1 MDAAFLALLVI
12 VAVALAFDYTNGF
25 HDAANAIAVAVSTK
39 ALTPRVALALA
50 AVMNLVGALISTKVA
65 ATVGERDHRR
75 RRTGSDGLQVV
86 FAALI
91 GAIAWNLITWYF
103 GLPSSSS
110 HALIGGLVGAALAAA
125 ESVQWSGILDK
136 VVDPDGALAADRLR
150 PGLPVHA
157 GASCGPSGT
166 ATRTRPS
173 AASGTRRSSAPPPWR
188 SGTAPRT
195 PRRRWASS
203 RSPW

>member
-1 MDAAFLALLVI
+1 MDAAFLALIVI
-12 VAVALAFDYTNGF
+12 IVVALAFDYTNGF

-65 ATVGERDHRR
+65 ATVGSGIIEPP
-75 RRTGSDGLQVV
+75 TGSGGLQVV

-125 ESVQWSGILDK
+125 ESVQWSGIVDK
-136 VVDPDGALAADRLR
+136 VVIPMVLSPLIGFGLGYLFMLALLWTFRQPQRAQDRARLPARADR
-150 PGLPVHA
+150 
-157 GASCGPSGT
+157 
-166 ATRTRPS
+166 
-173 AASGTRRSSAPPPWR
+173 SAPPPWR
-188 SGTAPRT
+188 SATAPRT

-203 RSPW
+203 PWRW